1 MWGEIMVKKKTEKV
15 ETKEEKVETNPIDV
29 DFKVIE
35 KALKSCYDYFL
46 VSNNLNKMI
55 FITEI
60 EKAMAEL
67 KKLER

>member
-1 MWGEIMVKKKTEKV
+1 MAKKKTETV